1 MGLDPVT
8 IGYLA
13 TAVIGTAVSY
23 DQNKK
28 AQAAQEEAKEIS
40 SAQQK
45 AEAIRARR
53 QSARQAR
60 VRRAQIEQ
68 AAANT
73 GTGGS
78 SGELG
83 AVSAIASQ
91 QAGVASYLT
100 GSEVAASA
108 ISAQNQRAADS
119 NFRSQ
124 LSGQVAS
131 LSAGIAQN
139 PDQQEFIK
147 NIFSGE

>member
-13 TAVIGTAVSY
+13 TAVVGTAVSY
-23 DQNKK
+23 DQNKRSM
-28 AQAAQEEAKEIS
+28 AAQEESQEIS

-45 AEAIRARR
+45 SEAIRARR

-91 QAGVASYLT
+91 QAGVASYFA

-119 NFRSQ
+119 AFRSQ
-124 LSGQVAS
+124 LAGQVAN
-131 LSAGIAQN
+131 LAYGVAQDPN
-139 PDQQEFIK
+139 QQKFIK